1 MPTIAD
7 IIKDTVKLELM
18 KVTIELEYEEELQSL
33 REQQEHEMPLHK
45 NLAVSLE
52 DDISFYW

>member
-33 REQQEHEMPLHK
+33 REQQKHEMPLHK